1 MFFNLIEVQTEFNIE
16 KSPPRHYLPVKTG
29 ISKETQIWDGEI
41 FDFDYDVEPILQVL
55 LGKTIEQSRMEVL
68 QEQELFVMK
77 EQQKHYENLKK
88 LEMEETQRLEEK
100 EKNLIKEIVDS
111 FNL

>member
-1 MFFNLIEVQTEFNIE
+1 M
-16 KSPPRHYLPVKTG
+16 KTG

-41 FDFDYDVEPILQVL
+41 FDFDYEVEPILQVL

-77 EQQKHYENLKK
+77 EQQKHYENLKR

-100 EKNLIKEIVDS
+100 EKNLIKEIVTFFS
-111 FNL
+111 FIQLRNE